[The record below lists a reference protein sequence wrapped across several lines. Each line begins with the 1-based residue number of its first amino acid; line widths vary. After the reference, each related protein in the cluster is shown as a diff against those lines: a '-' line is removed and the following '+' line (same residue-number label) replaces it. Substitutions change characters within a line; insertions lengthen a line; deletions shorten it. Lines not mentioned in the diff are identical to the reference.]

1 MYQLHNVHGHQ
12 ISDEAYQIS
21 YTLQVKLQVQEKSK
35 IKFRSKSGSRTMHRG
50 KELKSKFKHLINLKV
65 HLPLYEPCFESSSE
79 SESSDMFICFLI
91 FKLHLK
97 FRIQTTAQ
105 TFRIFFWFFDLDVDV
120 QSTST
125 LLSNGNK
132 MKHSVK
138 LVDGKL
144 TYENTSAEINNE
156 SVLLDFLFQCCFRL
170 ICKIT
175 YQKLVYY
182 ESCILNCFSFNL
194 CNVRLLTKSN
204 HQIIYLEFSN

>member
-1 MYQLHNVHGHQ
+1 
-12 ISDEAYQIS
+12 
-21 YTLQVKLQVQEKSK
+21 
-35 IKFRSKSGSRTMHRG
+35 MHRG
-50 KELKSKFKHLINLKV
+50 KELKSKFKHLINLKLD
-65 HLPLYEPCFESSSE
+65 LPLFESCFESSSE

-91 FKLHLK
+91 FKLRLK
-97 FRIQTTAQ
+97 SRIQTTPQ

-138 LVDGKL
+138 LVDRKL
-144 TYENTSAEINNE
+144 TYENTSTEINNE

-194 CNVRLLTKSN
+194 CNIRLLTKSN
-204 HQIIYLEFSN
+204 HQILYLQFSN